1 MPYNSSM
8 LWLAFLLRGLPLGL
22 TAAVMPGP
30 YQLFIFA
37 EAAKKGW
44 RKTILLSIVPLL
56 SDGPIIIALFFLLRQ
71 TPNWFLTLLKILGGL
86 FILYLAYGAY
96 KSSSKRLELN
106 QLPTQSYGLLKGI
119 AMNFLNP
126 NPWIFWSVVGIPILL
141 EGLEHST
148 SVGLSFILGFYLA
161 MIPTLMAMIIIF
173 AVAKRFGPKLNQT
186 LQKIA
191 ALLLA
196 AFGLYQLYQG
206 LVSIF

>member
-1 MPYNSSM
+1 MWFS
-8 LWLAFLLRGLPLGL
+8 FLLRGLPLGF

-44 RKTILLSIVPLL
+44 RKAILLSAVPLL
-56 SDGPIIIALFFLLRQ
+56 SDGPMILLLFFLLRQ
-71 TPNWFLTLLKILGGL
+71 TPDWFLTVLKIAGGL
-86 FILYLAYGAY
+86 LILYLAYGAY
-96 KSSSKRLELN
+96 QSSGKRLELEN
-106 QLPTQSYGLLKGI
+106 QAIQNYGLLKGM

-141 EGLEHST
+141 DGLRHST
-148 SVGLSFILGFYLA
+148 LVGFSFILGFYLA
-161 MIPTLMAMIIIF
+161 MIPTLVTMIIVF
-173 AVAKRFGPKLNQT
+173 AIAQRLGPKLNQS

-196 AFGLYQLYQG
+196 VFGFYQLYQG
-206 LVSIF
+206 LMAIT

>member
-1 MPYNSSM
+1 MP
-8 LWLAFLLRGLPLGL
+8 WLTYLLRGLPLGL

-44 RKTILLSIVPLL
+44 RKALPLAIVPLL
-56 SDGPIIIALFFLLRQ
+56 SDGPIILLLFFLLRQ
-71 TPNWFLTLLKILGGL
+71 TPDWFLTLLKILGGL

-96 KSSSKRLELN
+96 KSSSRILELEK
-106 QLPTQSYGLLKGI
+106 QPIQSYGLLKGI

-141 EGLEHST
+141 EGLQHSMLT
-148 SVGLSFILGFYLA
+148 AWSFILGFYVS
-161 MIPTLMAMIIIF
+161 MIPTLVMMIVVF
-173 AVAKRFGPKLNQT
+173 ATSSRFGPKLNQT
-186 LQKIA
+186 LQKVA

-206 LVSIF
+206 LVSIV

>member
-1 MPYNSSM
+1 M
-8 LWLAFLLRGLPLGL
+8 LWLTFLLRGLPLGL

-30 YQLFIFA
+30 YQLFIFS

-56 SDGPIIIALFFLLRQ
+56 SDGPIILSLFFLLRQ
-71 TPNWFLTLLKILGGL
+71 TPDWFLTLLKILGGL

-96 KSSSKRLELN
+96 KSSNQMLELN
-106 QLPTQSYGLLKGI
+106 QQATQHYGLLKGI

-141 EGLEHST
+141 EGLKHST

-161 MIPTLMAMIIIF
+161 MIPTLVVMIIVF
-173 AVAKRFGPKLNQT
+173 AVAQRLGPRLNQM
-186 LQKIA
+186 LQRIA

-206 LVSIF
+206 LVSII

>member
-1 MPYNSSM
+1 M
-8 LWLAFLLRGLPLGL
+8 WLSFLLRGLPLGL

-30 YQLFIFA
+30 YQLFIFS

-44 RKTILLSIVPLL
+44 RKALPLAIVPLL
-56 SDGPIIIALFFLLRQ
+56 SDGPIIVILFFLLRQ
-71 TPNWFLTLLKILGGL
+71 TPDWFLIALKILGGL

-96 KSSSKRLELN
+96 KSSSQMLN
-106 QLPTQSYGLLKGI
+106 LDKQAVQSYGLFKGI

-141 EGLEHST
+141 EGLQHSLAT
-148 SVGLSFILGFYLA
+148 GLIFILGFYLT
-161 MIPTLMAMIIIF
+161 MIPMLVIMIFVF
-173 AVAKRFGPKLNQT
+173 ATSSRFGPRLNQS

-191 ALLLA
+191 AVALA

-206 LVSIF
+206 VMSL